1 MEKFIS
7 VPLAAVINSGTTTET
22 IADKLVESGQDF
34 LSTVRVGDIIVN
46 NTNKTTAV
54 VTEVDSDEILS
65 ISPDL
70 FLVDEEFTI
79 YSSTVKVD
87 QIINATGALLV
98 VQHQIDEVQ
107 ITYLG
112 QGFKGWISIYHSPLV
127 SGSVDFRTAVQ
138 NAIIESLSIK
148 NNLKSVFPI
157 VLPDA
162 SAVVSVEAI
171 G

>member
-1 MEKFIS
+1 MAKFIS

-22 IADKLVESGQDF
+22 IADKLVQSGQDF

-46 NTNKTTAV
+46 NTNETTAV
-54 VTEVDSDEILS
+54 VTEVDSDTILS
-65 ISPDL
+65 VSPDL
-70 FLVDEEFTI
+70 FLVDEDFTI
-79 YSSTVKVD
+79 YSSTITVD

-98 VQHQIDEVQ
+98 VQAGIDEVK

-112 QGFKGWISIYHSPLV
+112 QEWKGWISISHTPLV

-138 NAIIESLSIK
+138 NAIIESLSAK

-162 SAVVSVEAI
+162 SAVLLVEAI